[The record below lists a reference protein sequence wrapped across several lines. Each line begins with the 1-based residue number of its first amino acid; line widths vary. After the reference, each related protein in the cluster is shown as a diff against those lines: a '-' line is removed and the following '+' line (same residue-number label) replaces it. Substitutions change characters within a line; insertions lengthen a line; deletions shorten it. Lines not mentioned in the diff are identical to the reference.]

1 MSAQNIR
8 TQRVDNRLRTGGSA
22 AVAVAILELLVAIEF
37 LLGGLS
43 KAFDRNYIASFTSF
57 VNSSPGTHNG
67 PIASLVQSL
76 VVPHPRIAGLAIE
89 VTEIAIGVILLVAAE
104 EAVRRRIPGPF
115 GAPQAYESVVAFL
128 GGLAGLGVVGVQ
140 AGIYLLG
147 GAGLPGIDPAN
158 ALMTPIV
165 VNLLLL
171 VLGVV
176 IAVFEFGRFGTLQR
190 AAAARRPIAPR
201 S

>member
-8 TQRVDNRLRTGGSA
+8 TRRVDNRLRTGGSA
-22 AVAVAILELLVAIEF
+22 AVAVAILELLVGIEF

-43 KAFDRNYIASFTSF
+43 KGIDRNYIRTFTSF
-57 VNSSPGTHNG
+57 VTSSPGTHNG
-67 PIASLVQSL
+67 PIASLLQAL
-76 VVPHPRIAGLAIE
+76 VVPHPQVAALAIE

-104 EAVRRRIPGPF
+104 EAIRRRISGRL

-128 GGLAGLGVVGVQ
+128 GGLAGLGVVAVQ
-140 AGIYLLG
+140 AGIYLLSG
-147 GAGLPGIDPAN
+147 GGLPGIDPAN
-158 ALMTPIV
+158 AFMSPIGE
-165 VNLLLL
+165 NLLL
-171 VLGVV
+171 VFLGLV

-190 AAAARRPIAPR
+190 AAAARRPVAPR